1 MNIPVD
7 TLTASD
13 SLSLISFLSSARRE
27 KETEERR
34 SRQVPGMSGV
44 LVAGHDKYLLSGLQ

>member
-13 SLSLISFLSSARRE
+13 SLSLIYFLSSARRE

-34 SRQVPGMSGV
+34 SRQVPGMSGA
-44 LVAGHDKYLLSGLQ
+44 LVAGHDKYLLSSLK